1 MSPVSEVSKPGMS
14 RFVTVPNVQELS
26 RKQLETVPEEY
37 VRSEEDR
44 PTVKSPTPDSSIPII
59 DLKNLLDNNHSEEEM
74 LKLHMAC
81 EEWGFFQLINHGVP
95 HPLIKGMKGLS
106 HEFFKL
112 PLEEK
117 QKYAL
122 QPNGVEGYGQQFA
135 VGGHKL
141 DWGDMLFIRA
151 MPVSQRD
158 MSYWPTKPENF
169 REMTDAYSL
178 EIRKVATRL
187 LTLIAQNLNLKPD
200 YFNDKFGEDAK
211 LSLRLNYYPPC
222 PQPELVLG
230 LHPHSDSGGIT
241 LLVQDCNTEGLN
253 IRKEDSWISVKPIPN
268 AFIVNVGDLVEI
280 MSNGK
285 YRSVMHRVITNR
297 EKERL
302 SIAAFYSPSYSAEIG
317 PAQELVDQSQH
328 PPLYKT
334 ISHAQFLRH
343 LLVDKL
349 REKRVLDF
357 VKLDSART

>member
-14 RFVTVPNVQELS
+14 IFVTVPNVQELS
-26 RKQLETVPEEY
+26 KKQLETLPEEY

-44 PTVKSPTPDSSIPII
+44 PMVKSPTPDSIIPII
-59 DLKNLLDNNHSEEEM
+59 DLKNLLDSNRSEEEM

-95 HPLIKGMKGLS
+95 HPLIEGMKGLS

-112 PLEEK
+112 PLEAK

-122 QPNGVEGYGQQFA
+122 QPNGVQGYGQLFA

-169 REMTDAYSL
+169 REMADAYSL

-230 LHPHSDSGGIT
+230 LHPLSDSGGIT
-241 LLVQDCNTEGLN
+241 LLVQDYDTEGLN

-268 AFIVNVGDLVEI
+268 AFIVNIGDLVEI

-357 VKLDSART
+357 VKLDSTPT